1 MDLELSPSDER
12 AVAGTL
18 DQALHDADLPTGATE
33 AERMPTATYGALDRA
48 LRSRLLAQMA
58 QLRGCRLVLAD
69 ALGRVELGAPAGGE
83 SLLRVQLQV
92 DDPRF
97 YRLVA
102 ANGSVG
108 AGEAYIEGLWR
119 CDDPVALVRIMVR
132 NRDLLDGMES
142 GLARLGGLALKAWHA
157 LNRNTKN
164 GSRRNIAAHYD
175 LGNRLFGLF
184 LSEDL
189 MYSSAIFARP
199 DESLESASRRK
210 LERICQKL
218 ALGPDDHVLEIGTG
232 WGGFAVHAATHHGCR
247 VTTTTISQE
256 QYDLARQR
264 VRDAGLD
271 DRVTVLLQDYRD
283 LSGKYDKLVS
293 IEMIEAIGAA
303 YMPAYFAA
311 ITRLLEDDGLAL
323 IQAITIEDHRYAQAL
338 KSVDYIKRYIFPGS
352 FIPAVSAMLEAARRS
367 SDLRLFHLEDIGPSY
382 ALTLKAWRERFMA
395 RRADVLA
402 AGYDARFIR
411 MWEFYLAYCE
421 GGFRERS
428 IGDVQMLLT
437 RPGCRRESYL
447 PDLGLR

>member
-18 DQALHDADLPTGATE
+18 DQALHYADVPTGATE
-33 AERMPTATYGALDRA
+33 AKRMPTATYGALDRA
-48 LRSRLLAQMA
+48 LRSRLLAQMV
-58 QLRGCRLVLAD
+58 QLRGCRLVLVD

-437 RPGCRRESYL
+437 RPGCRREPYL

>member
-1 MDLELSPSDER
+1 MDLELSPSDEH
-12 AVAGTL
+12 AADGTI
-18 DQALHDADLPTGATE
+18 DRVPRHADLPTDATE
-33 AERMPTATYGALDRA
+33 PERIPAGTYGALDRA
-48 LRSRLLAQMA
+48 LRSRLLTQMA
-58 QLRGCRLVLAD
+58 RLRGCRLALID
-69 ALGRVELGAPAGGE
+69 ALGRVELGTPDEGE
-83 SLLRVQLQV
+83 LLLRVQLHV

-108 AGEAYIEGLWR
+108 AGEAYIDGLWR
-119 CDDPVALVRIMVR
+119 CDDPVALIRIMVR
-132 NRDLLDGMES
+132 NRELLDGMES
-142 GLARLGGLALKAWHA
+142 GLARLGGWALRAWHA

-199 DESLESASRRK
+199 GESLESASRRK

-232 WGGFAVHAATHHGCR
+232 WGGFALHAARHHGCR

-264 VRDAGLD
+264 VHAAGLD
-271 DRVTVLLQDYRD
+271 DRVTVLLEDYRD
-283 LSGKYDKLVS
+283 LTGKYDKLVS

-311 ITRLLEDDGLAL
+311 ITRLLEDDGMAL

-338 KSVDYIKRYIFPGS
+338 KSVDYIKRYVFPGS

-402 AGYDARFIR
+402 AGYDERFIR

>member
-1 MDLELSPSDER
+1 
-12 AVAGTL
+12 
-18 DQALHDADLPTGATE
+18 
-33 AERMPTATYGALDRA
+33 MPTATYGALDRA
-48 LRSRLLAQMA
+48 LRSRLLAQMV
-58 QLRGCRLVLAD
+58 QLRGCRLVLTD
-69 ALGRVELGAPAGGE
+69 ALGRVELGQPAEGE

-311 ITRLLEDDGLAL
+311 ITRLLEHDGLAL
-323 IQAITIEDHRYAQAL
+323 IQAITVEDHRYAQAL